1 MLSVYYSGTF
11 FVLIF
16 TTNSGEKTR
25 AILFLEAALQQKT
38 NRNTFMNKPRILW
51 TDDEIDLL
59 RAHIMFLQEKGYEV
73 ETSTNGLDTVEKVS
87 NNYYD
92 IIFLD
97 ENMPGITGLE
107 TLTRIKAISPN
118 IPVVLITKSEEEN
131 IMDEAVGA
139 KIADYLIKPVN
150 PKQILLT
157 LKKNI
162 DQKRLVTE
170 QTTSKY
176 QMQFAQIGMQINE
189 RLSFDEWKEIYK
201 KLVYWELELS
211 ESEDSAMDEILAMQK
226 EEANKTFFKYIKEN
240 YTYWFNMELGARP
253 MLSTDII
260 KQVVFPQLDKGKKV
274 LMLIIDNLRFDQWR
288 TISPVISDYFRTQD
302 ENMYCSILPTAT
314 MYARNAMF
322 AGLMP
327 SEIEKLYPDLWE
339 DDDNEGGHKNRH
351 EEDLLRKQMKRY
363 ARKENVY
370 FEKAAGIKKERWV
383 TDNLKNILEHDLS
396 VLVVNFVDM
405 ISHARTEMDMI
416 RELANN
422 EKAYRSLTLSWFKN
436 SALFELLKAL
446 AENDINVVVTTDH
459 GAIRVDNPVKVIGDR
474 ETNTN
479 LRYKLGKNLNYKA
492 KNVFE
497 VRDPR
502 KIYLPSRNV
511 STSYI
516 FAQNADF
523 FAYPNN
529 YNYYANYYK
538 DTFQHGGI
546 SMEEMIVPL
555 ITLVP
560 KK

>member
-1 MLSVYYSGTF
+1 
-11 FVLIF
+11 
-16 TTNSGEKTR
+16 
-25 AILFLEAALQQKT
+25 
-38 NRNTFMNKPRILW
+38 MNKPRILW

-59 RAHIMFLQEKGYEV
+59 RAHIIFLEEKGYEV
-73 ETSTNGLDTVEKVS
+73 DTANNGSDAIEKVK
-87 NNYYD
+87 NEFYD

-97 ENMPGITGLE
+97 ENMPGLTGLE
-107 TLTRIKAISPN
+107 TLTEIKTISPN
-118 IPVVLITKSEEEN
+118 IPVVMITKSEEEN
-131 IMDEAVGA
+131 IMDEAIGS

-162 DQKRLVTE
+162 DQKRLVT
-170 QTTSKY
+170 QKTTSSY
-176 QMQFAQIGMQINE
+176 QIQFGQIGMQIND
-189 RLSFDEWKEIYK
+189 RLNFDEWKDIYK
-201 KLVYWELELS
+201 KLVHWEIELS
-211 ESEDSAMDEILAMQK
+211 QSDDSTMDEVLAMQK
-226 EEANKTFFKYIKEN
+226 DDANKAFFKFVKDN
-240 YTYWFNMELGARP
+240 YVDWFTQDLDERP
-253 MLSTDII
+253 MLSPDIF
-260 KQVVFPQLDKGKKV
+260 KHRVFPHLDDGKKTLV
-274 LMLIIDNLRFDQWR
+274 LVIDNLRFDQWR
-288 TISPVISDYFRTQD
+288 TLSPVFNQYFRTD
-302 ENMYCSILPTAT
+302 KEELYCGILPAAT

-327 SEIEKLYPDLWE
+327 SEIKKLHPELWD
-339 DDDNEGGHKNRH
+339 DDDNEGGKNKY
-351 EEDLLRKQMKRY
+351 EEELIRKQLSRFG
-363 ARKENVY
+363 RKESLY
-370 FEKAAGIKKERWV
+370 FEKVGGVKKERWV
-383 TDNLKNILEHDLS
+383 TDNLNNILENDLS

-422 EKAYRSLTLSWFKN
+422 EKAYRSITLSWFQN
-436 SALFELLKAL
+436 SSLLELLKGL
-446 AENDINVVVTTDH
+446 AENDISIIVTTDH
-459 GAIRVDNPVKVIGDR
+459 GSIRVNNPVKVIGDR

-479 LRYKLGKNLNYKA
+479 LRYKLGKNLNFKS

-502 KIYLPSRNV
+502 KIFLPSRNV

-516 FAQNADF
+516 FAGNTDF

-546 SMEEMIVPL
+546 SMEELIIPV
-555 ITLVP
+555 ITLSP

>member
-1 MLSVYYSGTF
+1 MT
-11 FVLIF
+11 
-16 TTNSGEKTR
+16 
-25 AILFLEAALQQKT
+25 
-38 NRNTFMNKPRILW
+38 KPRILW

-59 RAHIMFLQEKGYEV
+59 RPHIIFLQEKGYEV
-73 ETSTNGLDTVEKVS
+73 ETANNGLDAVEKVTEG
-87 NNYYD
+87 YYD

-97 ENMPGITGLE
+97 ENMPGMTGLE
-107 TLTRIKAISPN
+107 TLTKIKAIAPN
-118 IPVVLITKSEEEN
+118 VPVVMITKSEEEN

-139 KIADYLIKPVN
+139 KISDYLIKPVN
-150 PKQILLT
+150 PKQILLS

-162 DQKRLVTE
+162 DKKRLVTE

-176 QMQFAQIGMQINE
+176 QMQFAQIGMQISDK
-189 RLSFDEWKEIYK
+189 LSFDEWKDIYK

-211 ESEDSAMDEILAMQK
+211 QSEDSAMDQVLRMQK
-226 EEANKTFFKYIKEN
+226 EDANKAFFRFIKDNYID
-240 YTYWFNMELGARP
+240 WFNQDLGERP
-253 MLSTDII
+253 MLSPDII
-260 KQVVFPQLDKGKKV
+260 KHRVFPHLEQGKKTFV
-274 LMLIIDNLRFDQWR
+274 LVVDNLRYDQWR
-288 TISPVISDYFRTQD
+288 ILSPVFNEYFRTQS
-302 ENMYCSILPTAT
+302 EELYCGILPTAT
-314 MYARNAMF
+314 MYARNSMF

-327 SEIEKLYPDLWE
+327 SEIERLYPEYW
-339 DDDNEGGHKNRH
+339 DDDNNEGHKNKY
-351 EEDLLRKQMKRY
+351 EEELLRKQMARTG
-363 ARKENVY
+363 RKESLY
-370 FEKAAGIKKERWV
+370 FQKVGGVKKERWV
-383 TDNLKNILEHDLS
+383 TENLKSILESDLS
-396 VLVVNFVDM
+396 VMVVNFVDM

-422 EKAYRSLTLSWFKN
+422 EKAYRSITLSWFTN
-436 SALFELLKAL
+436 SSLLELIKSL
-446 AENDINVVVTTDH
+446 AENDIRLVITTDH

-479 LRYKLGKNLNYKA
+479 LRYKLGKNLNFKS
-492 KNVFE
+492 KHVFE

-516 FAQNADF
+516 FAHNTDF

-529 YNYYANYYK
+529 FNYYANYYK

-546 SMEEMIVPL
+546 SMEELIIPV

>member
-1 MLSVYYSGTF
+1 
-11 FVLIF
+11 
-16 TTNSGEKTR
+16 
-25 AILFLEAALQQKT
+25 
-38 NRNTFMNKPRILW
+38 MNKPRILW

-59 RAHIMFLQEKGYEV
+59 RAHVIFLQEKGYEV
-73 ETSTNGLDTVEKVS
+73 ETATNGLDAVEKVS
-87 NNYYD
+87 EHYYD

-118 IPVVLITKSEEEN
+118 VPVVLITKSEEEN

-139 KIADYLIKPVN
+139 KISDYLIKPVN

-162 DQKRLVTE
+162 DHKRLVTQ

-189 RLSFDEWKEIYK
+189 RMSFDEWKEIYK

-211 ESEDSAMDEILAMQK
+211 ESEDSAMDQILAMQK
-226 EEANKTFFKYIKEN
+226 DDANKTFYRYVKNN
-240 YTYWFNMELGARP
+240 YADWFNLDLHERP
-253 MLSTDII
+253 MMSTDII
-260 KQVVFPQLDKGKKV
+260 KQHVFPLLDLKKKT
-274 LMLIIDNLRFDQWR
+274 LMLVIDNLRFDQWR
-288 TISPVISDYFRTQD
+288 TLSPVFNEYFRTQNED
-302 ENMYCSILPTAT
+302 LYCSILPTAT
-314 MYARNAMF
+314 MYARNSMF

-327 SEIEKLYPDLWE
+327 SEIEKLYPGLWE
-339 DDDNEGGHKNRH
+339 DDDNEGHKNKN
-351 EEDLLRKQMKRY
+351 EEELLRKQMARY
-363 ARKENVY
+363 GRKENLY
-370 FEKAAGIKKERWV
+370 FEKAAGIRKERWV
-383 TDNLKNILEHDLS
+383 TDNLKYILENDLS
-396 VLVVNFVDM
+396 VMVVNFVDM
-405 ISHARTEMDMI
+405 ISHARTEMEMI

-436 SALFELLKAL
+436 SALLELLKAL
-446 AENDINVVVTTDH
+446 SENDIRVIVTTDH
-459 GAIRVDNPVKVIGDR
+459 GAIRVDNAVKVIGDR

-479 LRYKLGKNLNYKA
+479 LRYKLGRNLNFKS

-502 KIYLPSRNV
+502 KVFLPSRNV

-516 FAQNADF
+516 FAQGTDF

-546 SMEEMIVPL
+546 SMEEMIVPI

>member
-1 MLSVYYSGTF
+1 
-11 FVLIF
+11 
-16 TTNSGEKTR
+16 
-25 AILFLEAALQQKT
+25 
-38 NRNTFMNKPRILW
+38 MNKPRILW

-59 RAHIMFLQEKGYEV
+59 RAHIIFLQEKGYEV
-73 ETSTNGLDTVEKVS
+73 ETANNGLDAIEKVEAG
-87 NNYYD
+87 YFD

-97 ENMPGITGLE
+97 ENMPGLTGLE
-107 TLTRIKAISPN
+107 TLTKIKDHAPN
-118 IPVVLITKSEEEN
+118 VPVVMITKSEEEN
-131 IMDEAVGA
+131 IMDEAIGA

-176 QMQFAQIGMQINE
+176 QMQFAQIGMKLND
-189 RLSFDEWKEIYK
+189 RLTFDEWKDIYRQ
-201 KLVYWELELS
+201 LVYWELELS
-211 ESEDSAMDEILAMQK
+211 ESEDSAMDQVLTMQK
-226 EEANKTFFKYIKEN
+226 EEANKAFFRFIKDN
-240 YTYWFNMELGARP
+240 YQDWFDADFEDRP
-253 MLSTDII
+253 MLSPDIF
-260 KQVVFPQLDKGKKV
+260 KHRVFPNLNDGKKTFV
-274 LMLIIDNLRFDQWR
+274 LVVDNLRYDQWR
-288 TISPVISDYFRTQD
+288 VISPEINTYFRSVS
-302 ENMYCSILPTAT
+302 EELYCGILPTAT

-327 SEIEKLYPDLWE
+327 SEIEKLYPQLWL
-339 DDDNEGGHKNRH
+339 DDDNEGYKNRN
-351 EEDLLRKQMKRY
+351 EEELLRKQLQRFS
-363 ARKENVY
+363 RKESLY
-370 FEKAAGIKKERWV
+370 FEKGSGAKKERWV
-383 TDNLKNILEHDLS
+383 NDNLNNILKNDLS
-396 VLVVNFVDM
+396 VMVVNFVDM

-436 SALFELLKAL
+436 SSLLELLKAL
-446 AENDINVVVTTDH
+446 ADENIRVVITTDH
-459 GAIRVDNPVKVIGDR
+459 GAIRVDNAVKIIGDR

-479 LRYKLGKNLNYKA
+479 LRYKLGKNLNFKS

-497 VRDPR
+497 IRDPR
-502 KIYLPSRNV
+502 SIYLPSRNV
-511 STSYI
+511 STSYV
-516 FAQNADF
+516 FAQGTDF

-546 SMEEMIVPL
+546 SMEELIIPIV
-555 ITLVP
+555 TLDP